1 MIKGFTAQ
9 RVLAVLAFVT
19 SAAFGGHPI
28 LAQAPAW
35 PPIPPEELALKD
47 DSHNPGS
54 PAIILEY
61 EVHTDNTKSSESVY
75 KRIKIF
81 REEGKKFADV
91 EIPYIE
97 KSTRVEEIQA
107 RVTSASGKAENFSG
121 AIYDKEIVKL
131 RKFRYNI
138 KAFTLPNVEIGS
150 VIEYSYR
157 LHWHS
162 DIPDVFKNPSQYLI
176 RESIAYPAADWE
188 IQQDIPVRHGHFS
201 LHPFKAARTVT
212 YMQNLPKDAVNRT
225 LPDGSVELEVNFVSG
240 FQKEDY
246 SPPEENLKIRV
257 DVYYILNLNSDP
269 TFYWLSLAHYEADS
283 YNKFIGNPKDLHN
296 EAERILS
303 PSDAPETKLRKI
315 YTRVQQIRALSY
327 EPTRTEKERKQENLK
342 ENKNSEDVLKHGY
355 AFGNEI
361 NLVFIALAR
370 AAGFQAYPVLL
381 ASRNHAFFVKERL
394 DPNQLN
400 SMVVEVLIGTTS
412 KFLDPATIYCPYGIL
427 PWEETYAGGIRID
440 AQNAKIQTT
449 PAPQSNDAV
458 VRREAELL
466 LDPDGN
472 LRGKLNVI
480 YEGQEA
486 LQRRLMAID
495 EDETQRKKKLEEE
508 VQQMLTQGAT
518 AKLVSVEGWTEE
530 EVPLRAHFEIQV
542 PGYSSQ
548 VGQRLLMPI
557 GIFHLGPQVSFAATA
572 RTHPVYFQ
580 YPWQSYEDV
589 ELSLPP
595 GSQVEALPPR
605 TRVPAGETL
614 YESSAEQKENALRI
628 QRTLKMAVFY
638 LQQNYYPTLRRF
650 YEQVRTGDEQQ
661 TVLKSLAVSG
671 KK

>member
-9 RVLAVLAFVT
+9 RVLAVLAFVI

-61 EVHTDNTKSSESVY
+61 EVHTDNTKSSETVY

-107 RVTSASGKAENFSG
+107 RVTSPSGKAENFSG

-269 TFYWLSLAHYEADS
+269 TFYWLSLAHYEAES
-283 YNKFIGNPKDLHN
+283 YNKFIGNP
-296 EAERILS
+296 
-303 PSDAPETKLRKI
+303 
-315 YTRVQQIRALSY
+315 
-327 EPTRTEKERKQENLK
+327 
-342 ENKNSEDVLKHGY
+342 
-355 AFGNEI
+355 
-361 NLVFIALAR
+361 
-370 AAGFQAYPVLL
+370 
-381 ASRNHAFFVKERL
+381 
-394 DPNQLN
+394 
-400 SMVVEVLIGTTS
+400 
-412 KFLDPATIYCPYGIL
+412 
-427 PWEETYAGGIRID
+427 
-440 AQNAKIQTT
+440 
-449 PAPQSNDAV
+449 
-458 VRREAELL
+458 
-466 LDPDGN
+466 
-472 LRGKLNVI
+472 
-480 YEGQEA
+480 
-486 LQRRLMAID
+486 
-495 EDETQRKKKLEEE
+495 
-508 VQQMLTQGAT
+508 
-518 AKLVSVEGWTEE
+518 
-530 EVPLRAHFEIQV
+530 
-542 PGYSSQ
+542 
-548 VGQRLLMPI
+548 
-557 GIFHLGPQVSFAATA
+557 
-572 RTHPVYFQ
+572 
-580 YPWQSYEDV
+580 
-589 ELSLPP
+589 
-595 GSQVEALPPR
+595 
-605 TRVPAGETL
+605 
-614 YESSAEQKENALRI
+614 
-628 QRTLKMAVFY
+628 
-638 LQQNYYPTLRRF
+638 
-650 YEQVRTGDEQQ
+650 
-661 TVLKSLAVSG
+661 
-671 KK
+671 